1 MRFYE
6 TYLLGKEQ
14 IENRKSVIVTSET
27 QLRCLGYKLYDVT
40 EFAFDTETNTVD
52 WCNADNPYFKIV
64 GISISFGI
72 NDSYYI
78 PIGHRFDP
86 TPQLPL
92 KTIVRHLRPAF
103 ERTDVTIVGHNIKYD
118 MHVMKRIGIEIK
130 TPYIFDTM
138 IASWLCNE
146 NVDKGLKPNVLRI
159 FNHQMEKF
167 NDVVATVP
175 KEIKKKAGLKANQ
188 KATFDLTMIG
198 DSANYATEDAFFT
211 FMLYLHYLEE
221 LEITGMT
228 KIYYKMYPP
237 FIRILYDM
245 EERGIT
251 IDKEACAEM
260 NEKMQEDIEDLE
272 YQMLELVGVDF
283 DINSSQQLAQLLFGY
298 DGFKTVNQDLLDVN
312 FGFPVQSRTAKGVP
326 QTNNATLVAISRME
340 YKNSNKIMGVKFCN
354 MLLKYKELSKLKT
367 FTQKFLEVCY
377 PDGKIHCS
385 FNPVGCV
392 TGETLIPTTQGLLPI
407 QSISPHLRDDEKDY
421 KKLGI
426 CNRYLNIEETNYII
440 KFENEDTTKITT
452 EFGNYLEG
460 SNIHPVL
467 CTKYH
472 SIKNNSKY
480 RRLKGTEE
488 LEEWKRLQDVT
499 LEDRIVMKIGHNTF
513 SHTYV
518 ELPKHGILPNLVTE
532 DLAEFLGIY
541 YADGSLHDNN
551 GTFSVRIT
559 NKDEDVIQ
567 RVHELS
573 QKLFGVESKTYD
585 EPRKHSKTTYITSI
599 KLKDME
605 SMYQM
610 QRGCINKIIP
620 NFILQSPKSVITSFI
635 KGMTLDSH
643 IIKEKDKT
651 YLKLTVSNEIT
662 ARYLQD
668 ILFNIGIV
676 SYMKHADLNKSQN
689 VYQLRVYN
697 SELIKFK
704 EEIGFIQSYKQ
715 ETWVKHSTQNHY
727 SRKGNIIYA
736 KVKKIEQGKQ
746 DVYDFNV
753 PVTHSFISGSFISHN
768 TDSGRISCQAPNLMQ
783 IPNAG
788 EDDRYN
794 IRSLFVGDL
803 NDYDQEDIISC
814 DYSNLEVRVMAHFSK
829 DEGLLNAFEHKVDL
843 HGNTAKLMFRLD
855 CDANE
860 VKKKYPKFRKM
871 GKVIAFLLQYG
882 GSVMA
887 LESTLNSD
895 GMLTEMLQELKE
907 YKHKKD
913 LPDTLAPF
921 WGCKSTK
928 EMAQSLMDLYFE
940 AFPGIAKFMKR
951 QKKYAHQ
958 HGKVYT
964 VLGRERRLPQIQ
976 SSNFREVGYA
986 ERLALNAPIQGC
998 QTYDTPI
1005 LTTKGYKQISELD
1018 ITKDV
1023 LVTHTGVTDN
1033 YNVYE
1038 TGDKEVYKLTTLN
1051 TIQKVTLDH
1060 RFCVYDN
1067 GELIFKRL
1075 KELQP
1080 GDYIV
1085 NGNYNNVTCNNKDV
1099 SIHEYIGA
1107 LIGDGNYSS
1116 RNAMRLC
1123 GGKDKLHYL
1132 HLLKSFVEEHLDY
1145 KLTLRQSSG
1154 SKGECYE
1161 FTTENKQFRELCRSN
1176 GLHNASK
1183 QDKIIPS
1190 WYLTSDVY
1198 IKCSLLRGL
1207 FNTDGGFS
1215 KECLNYTSKSQQVAY
1230 SVHLLLN
1237 SLGIR
1242 SRYKEQKNGVYR
1254 VFVELDSY
1262 AKFNEL
1268 VGFKVESKQQRLLS
1282 VMDRHSTSY
1291 APINLCKDVAQLTY
1305 DENLH
1310 LQGKDC
1316 ALRRK
1321 LYTKGGSLSS
1331 CIHLLQLCT
1340 SSKAQQLLGLIKGIT
1355 FTKIVTTEYLGVLPT
1370 MDIEIFT
1377 EDHSYI
1383 ASGLLNHNSGAD
1395 IMINAQI
1402 NIARSER
1409 LKELGCKMLV
1419 QIHDELLFSCPK
1431 ENCDEAIK
1439 EIREC
1444 MIYPFGRDKL
1454 LNLALDIGSAHGSS
1468 YACGH

>member
-1 MRFYE
+1 LRFYE
-6 TYLLGKEQ
+6 TYLLGREQ

-27 QLRCLGYKLYDVT
+27 QLRCLGYKLYDVM

-103 ERTDVTIVGHNIKYD
+103 ERTDVTIIGANIKYD

-146 NVDKGLKPNVLRI
+146 NVEKGLKPNVLRI

-167 NDVVATVP
+167 NDVVAKVP

-354 MLLKYKELSKLKT
+354 LLLKHKELSKLKT

-385 FNPVGCV
+385 FNPVG
-392 TGETLIPTTQGLLPI
+392 
-407 QSISPHLRDDEKDY
+407 
-421 KKLGI
+421 
-426 CNRYLNIEETNYII
+426 
-440 KFENEDTTKITT
+440 
-452 EFGNYLEG
+452 
-460 SNIHPVL
+460 
-467 CTKYH
+467 
-472 SIKNNSKY
+472 
-480 RRLKGTEE
+480 
-488 LEEWKRLQDVT
+488 
-499 LEDRIVMKIGHNTF
+499 
-513 SHTYV
+513 
-518 ELPKHGILPNLVTE
+518 
-532 DLAEFLGIY
+532 
-541 YADGSLHDNN
+541 
-551 GTFSVRIT
+551 
-559 NKDEDVIQ
+559 
-567 RVHELS
+567 
-573 QKLFGVESKTYD
+573 
-585 EPRKHSKTTYITSI
+585 
-599 KLKDME
+599 
-605 SMYQM
+605 
-610 QRGCINKIIP
+610 
-620 NFILQSPKSVITSFI
+620 
-635 KGMTLDSH
+635 
-643 IIKEKDKT
+643 
-651 YLKLTVSNEIT
+651 
-662 ARYLQD
+662 
-668 ILFNIGIV
+668 
-676 SYMKHADLNKSQN
+676 
-689 VYQLRVYN
+689 
-697 SELIKFK
+697 
-704 EEIGFIQSYKQ
+704 
-715 ETWVKHSTQNHY
+715 
-727 SRKGNIIYA
+727 
-736 KVKKIEQGKQ
+736 
-746 DVYDFNV
+746 
-753 PVTHSFISGSFISHN
+753 
-768 TDSGRISCQAPNLMQ
+768 TDSGRISCNSPNLMQ

-803 NDYDQEDIISC
+803 DEYDQEDIISC

-895 GMLTEMLQELKE
+895 GMLTEMLQELKG

-976 SSNFREVGYA
+976 SGNFREVGYA

-1023 LVTHTGVTDN
+1023 LVTHTGVTDD
-1033 YNVYE
+1033 YNVYK

-1123 GGKDKLHYL
+1123 GGKDKLPYL

-1154 SKGECYE
+1154 SKGACYE

-1454 LNLALDIGSAHGSS
+1454 LNLALDIGASHGAS

>member
-6 TYLLGKEQ
+6 TYLLGREQ

-27 QLRCLGYKLYDVT
+27 QLRCLGYKLYDVM

-103 ERTDVTIVGHNIKYD
+103 ERTDVTIIGANIKYD

-146 NVDKGLKPNVLRI
+146 NVEKGLKPNVLRI

-167 NDVVATVP
+167 NDVVAKVP

-354 MLLKYKELSKLKT
+354 LLLKHKELSKLKT

-385 FNPVGCV
+385 FNPVG
-392 TGETLIPTTQGLLPI
+392 
-407 QSISPHLRDDEKDY
+407 
-421 KKLGI
+421 
-426 CNRYLNIEETNYII
+426 
-440 KFENEDTTKITT
+440 
-452 EFGNYLEG
+452 
-460 SNIHPVL
+460 
-467 CTKYH
+467 
-472 SIKNNSKY
+472 
-480 RRLKGTEE
+480 
-488 LEEWKRLQDVT
+488 
-499 LEDRIVMKIGHNTF
+499 
-513 SHTYV
+513 
-518 ELPKHGILPNLVTE
+518 
-532 DLAEFLGIY
+532 
-541 YADGSLHDNN
+541 
-551 GTFSVRIT
+551 
-559 NKDEDVIQ
+559 
-567 RVHELS
+567 
-573 QKLFGVESKTYD
+573 
-585 EPRKHSKTTYITSI
+585 
-599 KLKDME
+599 
-605 SMYQM
+605 
-610 QRGCINKIIP
+610 
-620 NFILQSPKSVITSFI
+620 
-635 KGMTLDSH
+635 
-643 IIKEKDKT
+643 
-651 YLKLTVSNEIT
+651 
-662 ARYLQD
+662 
-668 ILFNIGIV
+668 
-676 SYMKHADLNKSQN
+676 
-689 VYQLRVYN
+689 
-697 SELIKFK
+697 
-704 EEIGFIQSYKQ
+704 
-715 ETWVKHSTQNHY
+715 
-727 SRKGNIIYA
+727 
-736 KVKKIEQGKQ
+736 
-746 DVYDFNV
+746 
-753 PVTHSFISGSFISHN
+753 
-768 TDSGRISCQAPNLMQ
+768 TDSGRISCNSPNLMQ

-803 NDYDQEDIISC
+803 DEYDQEDIISC

-895 GMLTEMLQELKE
+895 GMLTEMLQELKG

-976 SSNFREVGYA
+976 SGNFREVGYA

-1023 LVTHTGVTDN
+1023 LVTHTGVTDD
-1033 YNVYE
+1033 YNVYK

-1123 GGKDKLHYL
+1123 GGKDKLPYL

-1154 SKGECYE
+1154 SKGACYE

-1454 LNLALDIGSAHGSS
+1454 LNLALDIGASHGAS

>member
-6 TYLLGKEQ
+6 TYLLGREQ

-27 QLRCLGYKLYDVT
+27 QLRCLGYKLYDVM

-103 ERTDVTIVGHNIKYD
+103 ERTDVTIIGANIKYD

-146 NVDKGLKPNVLRI
+146 NVEKGLKPNVLRI

-354 MLLKYKELSKLKT
+354 MLLKHKELSKLKT

-385 FNPVGCV
+385 FNP
-392 TGETLIPTTQGLLPI
+392 TGTTSGRV
-407 QSISPHLRDDEKDY
+407 SA
-421 KKLGI
+421 
-426 CNRYLNIEETNYII
+426 
-440 KFENEDTTKITT
+440 
-452 EFGNYLEG
+452 
-460 SNIHPVL
+460 SN
-467 CTKYH
+467 
-472 SIKNNSKY
+472 
-480 RRLKGTEE
+480 
-488 LEEWKRLQDVT
+488 
-499 LEDRIVMKIGHNTF
+499 
-513 SHTYV
+513 
-518 ELPKHGILPNLVTE
+518 PNL
-532 DLAEFLGIY
+532 
-541 YADGSLHDNN
+541 
-551 GTFSVRIT
+551 
-559 NKDEDVIQ
+559 Q
-567 RVHELS
+567 
-573 QKLFGVESKTYD
+573 
-585 EPRKHSKTTYITSI
+585 
-599 KLKDME
+599 
-605 SMYQM
+605 
-610 QRGCINKIIP
+610 
-620 NFILQSPKSVITSFI
+620 
-635 KGMTLDSH
+635 
-643 IIKEKDKT
+643 
-651 YLKLTVSNEIT
+651 
-662 ARYLQD
+662 
-668 ILFNIGIV
+668 
-676 SYMKHADLNKSQN
+676 
-689 VYQLRVYN
+689 
-697 SELIKFK
+697 
-704 EEIGFIQSYKQ
+704 
-715 ETWVKHSTQNHY
+715 
-727 SRKGNIIYA
+727 
-736 KVKKIEQGKQ
+736 
-746 DVYDFNV
+746 
-753 PVTHSFISGSFISHN
+753 
-768 TDSGRISCQAPNLMQ
+768 Q

-788 EDDRYN
+788 EEDAYN
-794 IRSLFVGDL
+794 IRSLFVGDID
-803 NDYDQEDIISC
+803 DYDQEDIISC

-895 GMLTEMLQELKE
+895 GMLTEMLQELKG

-928 EMAQSLMDLYFE
+928 EMAQALMDLYFE

-1023 LVTHTGVTDN
+1023 LVTHTGVTDD

-1116 RNAMRLC
+1116 CNAMRLC
-1123 GGKDKLHYL
+1123 GGKDKLPYL

-1402 NIARSER
+1402 NISRSER

-1454 LNLALDIGSAHGSS
+1454 LNLALDIGASHGAS

>member
-6 TYLLGKEQ
+6 AYLLGREQ

-27 QLRCLGYKLYDVT
+27 QLRCLGYKLYDVM

-103 ERTDVTIVGHNIKYD
+103 ERTDVTIIGANIKYD

-146 NVDKGLKPNVLRI
+146 NVEKGLKPNVLRI

-167 NDVVATVP
+167 NDVVAKVP

-354 MLLKYKELSKLKT
+354 MLLKHKELSKLKT

-385 FNPVGCV
+385 FNP
-392 TGETLIPTTQGLLPI
+392 TGTTSGRV
-407 QSISPHLRDDEKDY
+407 SA
-421 KKLGI
+421 
-426 CNRYLNIEETNYII
+426 
-440 KFENEDTTKITT
+440 
-452 EFGNYLEG
+452 
-460 SNIHPVL
+460 SN
-467 CTKYH
+467 
-472 SIKNNSKY
+472 
-480 RRLKGTEE
+480 
-488 LEEWKRLQDVT
+488 
-499 LEDRIVMKIGHNTF
+499 
-513 SHTYV
+513 
-518 ELPKHGILPNLVTE
+518 PNL
-532 DLAEFLGIY
+532 
-541 YADGSLHDNN
+541 
-551 GTFSVRIT
+551 
-559 NKDEDVIQ
+559 Q
-567 RVHELS
+567 
-573 QKLFGVESKTYD
+573 
-585 EPRKHSKTTYITSI
+585 
-599 KLKDME
+599 
-605 SMYQM
+605 
-610 QRGCINKIIP
+610 
-620 NFILQSPKSVITSFI
+620 
-635 KGMTLDSH
+635 
-643 IIKEKDKT
+643 
-651 YLKLTVSNEIT
+651 
-662 ARYLQD
+662 
-668 ILFNIGIV
+668 
-676 SYMKHADLNKSQN
+676 
-689 VYQLRVYN
+689 
-697 SELIKFK
+697 
-704 EEIGFIQSYKQ
+704 
-715 ETWVKHSTQNHY
+715 
-727 SRKGNIIYA
+727 
-736 KVKKIEQGKQ
+736 
-746 DVYDFNV
+746 
-753 PVTHSFISGSFISHN
+753 
-768 TDSGRISCQAPNLMQ
+768 Q

-788 EDDRYN
+788 EEDAYN
-794 IRSLFVGDL
+794 IRSLFVGDID
-803 NDYDQEDIISC
+803 DYDQEDIISC

-895 GMLTEMLQELKE
+895 GMLTEMLQELKG

-928 EMAQSLMDLYFE
+928 EMAQALMDLYFE

-1023 LVTHTGVTDN
+1023 LVTHTGVTDD

-1116 RNAMRLC
+1116 CNAMRLC
-1123 GGKDKLHYL
+1123 GGKDKLPYL
-1132 HLLKSFVEEHLDY
+1132 HLLKSFVEGHLDY

-1454 LNLALDIGSAHGSS
+1454 LNLALDIGSAHGAS

>member
-6 TYLLGKEQ
+6 SYLLGKEQ
-14 IENRKSVIVTSET
+14 IANRKSVIVTSET
-27 QLRCLGYKLYDVT
+27 QIRCLGYKLYDVA

-92 KTIVRHLRPAF
+92 KTVVRHLRPAF
-103 ERTDVTIVGHNIKYD
+103 ERTEVTIIGHNLKYD
-118 MHVMKRIGIEIK
+118 LHVMKRIGIEVK

-138 IASWLCNE
+138 IASWLCDE

-221 LEITGMT
+221 LEIKGMT

-251 IDKEACAEM
+251 IDQQACNEM
-260 NEKMQEDIEDLE
+260 NEKMQEDIEYLE

-298 DGFKTVNQDLLDVN
+298 DEFKTVNQDLLDVN

-426 CNRYLNIEETNYII
+426 CNRYLSIEETNYII

-472 SIKNNSKY
+472 SVKNNSKY
-480 RRLKGTEE
+480 KRLKGTEE
-488 LEEWKRLQDVT
+488 LEEWKRLQDIT

-513 SHTYV
+513 SHKYV
-518 ELPKHGILPNLVTE
+518 ELPRHDRLPNLVTE

-551 GTFSVRIT
+551 GTFSIRIT

-585 EPRKHSKTTYITSI
+585 EPKKHSKTTYITSI

-610 QRGCINKIIP
+610 QRGCVHKIIP

-643 IIKEKDKT
+643 IVNDNDKKT
-651 YLKLTVSNEIT
+651 CLKLTVSNEIT

-676 SYMKHADLNKSQN
+676 SYMKHIDLNKSQN

-704 EEIGFIQSYKQ
+704 EEIGFVQSCKQ
-715 ETWVKHSTQNHY
+715 ETWVKHSTRNNY
-727 SRKGNIIYA
+727 SHKGNIIYV

-753 PVTHSFISGSFISHN
+753 PITHSFISGSFISHN

-788 EDDRYN
+788 EEDAYN
-794 IRSLFVGDL
+794 IRSLFVGDID
-803 NDYDQEDIISC
+803 NYDQEDIISC

-860 VKKKYPKFRKM
+860 VKKKYPKFRQM

-913 LPDTLAPF
+913 LPDTLTPF

-928 EMAQSLMDLYFE
+928 EMAQALMDLYFE

-976 SSNFREVGYA
+976 SSNYREVGYA
-986 ERLALNAPIQGC
+986 ERLALNAPIQG
-998 QTYDTPI
+998 
-1005 LTTKGYKQISELD
+1005 
-1018 ITKDV
+1018 
-1023 LVTHTGVTDN
+1023 
-1033 YNVYE
+1033 
-1038 TGDKEVYKLTTLN
+1038 
-1051 TIQKVTLDH
+1051 
-1060 RFCVYDN
+1060 
-1067 GELIFKRL
+1067 
-1075 KELQP
+1075 
-1080 GDYIV
+1080 
-1085 NGNYNNVTCNNKDV
+1085 
-1099 SIHEYIGA
+1099 
-1107 LIGDGNYSS
+1107 
-1116 RNAMRLC
+1116 
-1123 GGKDKLHYL
+1123 
-1132 HLLKSFVEEHLDY
+1132 
-1145 KLTLRQSSG
+1145 
-1154 SKGECYE
+1154 
-1161 FTTENKQFRELCRSN
+1161 
-1176 GLHNASK
+1176 
-1183 QDKIIPS
+1183 
-1190 WYLTSDVY
+1190 
-1198 IKCSLLRGL
+1198 
-1207 FNTDGGFS
+1207 
-1215 KECLNYTSKSQQVAY
+1215 
-1230 SVHLLLN
+1230 
-1237 SLGIR
+1237 
-1242 SRYKEQKNGVYR
+1242 
-1254 VFVELDSY
+1254 
-1262 AKFNEL
+1262 
-1268 VGFKVESKQQRLLS
+1268 
-1282 VMDRHSTSY
+1282 
-1291 APINLCKDVAQLTY
+1291 
-1305 DENLH
+1305 
-1310 LQGKDC
+1310 
-1316 ALRRK
+1316 
-1321 LYTKGGSLSS
+1321 
-1331 CIHLLQLCT
+1331 
-1340 SSKAQQLLGLIKGIT
+1340 
-1355 FTKIVTTEYLGVLPT
+1355 
-1370 MDIEIFT
+1370 
-1377 EDHSYI
+1377 
-1383 ASGLLNHNSGAD
+1383 SGAD

-1402 NIARSER
+1402 NIAKNER

-1454 LNLALDIGSAHGSS
+1454 LNLALDIGSAHGDS

>member
-6 TYLLGKEQ
+6 SYLLGKEQ
-14 IENRKSVIVTSET
+14 IANRKSVIVTSET
-27 QLRCLGYKLYDVT
+27 QLRCLGYKLYDVA

-92 KTIVRHLRPAF
+92 KTVVRHLHPAF
-103 ERTDVTIVGHNIKYD
+103 ERRDVTIIGHNLKYD

-138 IASWLCNE
+138 VASWLCDE

-175 KEIKKKAGLKANQ
+175 KEIKKKAGLKASQ

-251 IDKEACAEM
+251 IDREACAEM
-260 NEKMQEDIEDLE
+260 NEKMQEDIEYLE

-298 DGFKTVNQDLLDVN
+298 DKFKTVNQDLLDVN

-326 QTNNATLVAISRME
+326 QTNNATLVEISRME

-354 MLLKYKELSKLKT
+354 MLLKHKELSKLKT

-385 FNPVGCV
+385 FNPCGTTSGRVSCIAKG
-392 TGETLIPTTQGLLPI
+392 TLITLVGEYKNIEHVKKGDKVYCYDDEGNIRISTVTKRYNNGVKKCIKVNWRSQGTHEEGYVICTPDHKIRTREGEWVRADSLVAGDKVT
-407 QSISPHLRDDEKDY
+407 HLRRSKDACD
-421 KKLGI
+421 KL
-426 CNRYLNIEETNYII
+426 IEEY
-440 KFENEDTTKITT
+440 
-452 EFGNYLEG
+452 
-460 SNIHPVL
+460 
-467 CTKYH
+467 
-472 SIKNNSKY
+472 
-480 RRLKGTEE
+480 
-488 LEEWKRLQDVT
+488 
-499 LEDRIVMKIGHNTF
+499 
-513 SHTYV
+513 
-518 ELPKHGILPNLVTE
+518 
-532 DLAEFLGIY
+532 DL
-541 YADGSLHDNN
+541 
-551 GTFSVRIT
+551 
-559 NKDEDVIQ
+559 
-567 RVHELS
+567 
-573 QKLFGVESKTYD
+573 
-585 EPRKHSKTTYITSI
+585 
-599 KLKDME
+599 
-605 SMYQM
+605 
-610 QRGCINKIIP
+610 CINHEIVSIEEVGYMKVYDLEVEHYH
-620 NFILQSPKSVITSFI
+620 NFIA
-635 KGMTLDSH
+635 
-643 IIKEKDKT
+643 
-651 YLKLTVSNEIT
+651 NEIC
-662 ARYLQD
+662 
-668 ILFNIGIV
+668 V
-676 SYMKHADLNKSQN
+676 
-689 VYQLRVYN
+689 
-697 SELIKFK
+697 
-704 EEIGFIQSYKQ
+704 
-715 ETWVKHSTQNHY
+715 
-727 SRKGNIIYA
+727 
-736 KVKKIEQGKQ
+736 
-746 DVYDFNV
+746 
-753 PVTHSFISGSFISHN
+753 HN
-768 TDSGRISCQAPNLMQ
+768 CNNPNLMQ

-788 EDDRYN
+788 EEDAYN
-794 IRSLFVGDL
+794 IRSLFVGDID
-803 NDYDQEDIISC
+803 NYDQEDIISC

-860 VKKKYPKFRKM
+860 VKKKYPKFRQM

-895 GMLTEMLQELKE
+895 GMLTEMLQELKG

-913 LPDTLAPF
+913 LPDTLMPF

-928 EMAQSLMDLYFE
+928 EMAQALMDLYFE

-976 SSNFREVGYA
+976 SGNFREVGYA

-1023 LVTHTGVTDN
+1023 LVTHTGVTDD
-1033 YNVYE
+1033 YNVYK

-1085 NGNYNNVTCNNKDV
+1085 NGNYNNVSCNNKDV

-1123 GGKDKLHYL
+1123 GGKDKLPYL

-1190 WYLTSDVY
+1190 WYLTSDAY

-1268 VGFKVESKQQRLLS
+1268 VGFKVESKQQQLLS

-1331 CIHLLQLCT
+1331 CVHLLHLCT

-1402 NIARSER
+1402 NIAKSER

>member
-6 TYLLGKEQ
+6 AYLLGREQ

-27 QLRCLGYKLYDVT
+27 QLRCLGYKLYDVM

-167 NDVVATVP
+167 NDVIATVP

-354 MLLKYKELSKLKT
+354 LLLKHKELSKLKT

-385 FNPVGCV
+385 FNPVG
-392 TGETLIPTTQGLLPI
+392 
-407 QSISPHLRDDEKDY
+407 
-421 KKLGI
+421 
-426 CNRYLNIEETNYII
+426 
-440 KFENEDTTKITT
+440 
-452 EFGNYLEG
+452 
-460 SNIHPVL
+460 
-467 CTKYH
+467 
-472 SIKNNSKY
+472 
-480 RRLKGTEE
+480 
-488 LEEWKRLQDVT
+488 
-499 LEDRIVMKIGHNTF
+499 
-513 SHTYV
+513 
-518 ELPKHGILPNLVTE
+518 
-532 DLAEFLGIY
+532 
-541 YADGSLHDNN
+541 
-551 GTFSVRIT
+551 
-559 NKDEDVIQ
+559 
-567 RVHELS
+567 
-573 QKLFGVESKTYD
+573 
-585 EPRKHSKTTYITSI
+585 
-599 KLKDME
+599 
-605 SMYQM
+605 
-610 QRGCINKIIP
+610 
-620 NFILQSPKSVITSFI
+620 
-635 KGMTLDSH
+635 
-643 IIKEKDKT
+643 
-651 YLKLTVSNEIT
+651 
-662 ARYLQD
+662 
-668 ILFNIGIV
+668 
-676 SYMKHADLNKSQN
+676 
-689 VYQLRVYN
+689 
-697 SELIKFK
+697 
-704 EEIGFIQSYKQ
+704 
-715 ETWVKHSTQNHY
+715 
-727 SRKGNIIYA
+727 
-736 KVKKIEQGKQ
+736 
-746 DVYDFNV
+746 
-753 PVTHSFISGSFISHN
+753 
-768 TDSGRISCQAPNLMQ
+768 TDSGRISCNSPNLMQ

-803 NDYDQEDIISC
+803 DEYDQEDIISC

-860 VKKKYPKFRKM
+860 VKKKYPKFRQM

-887 LESTLNSD
+887 LESTLNSN
-895 GMLTEMLQELKE
+895 GMLTEMLQELKG

-1005 LTTKGYKQISELD
+1005 LTTKGYKQINELD

-1023 LVTHTGVTDN
+1023 LVTHTGVTDD
-1033 YNVYE
+1033 YNVYK

-1116 RNAMRLC
+1116 RNVMRLC
-1123 GGKDKLHYL
+1123 GGKDKLPYL

-1161 FTTENKQFRELCRSN
+1161 FTTENKQFRELCKSN

>member
-6 TYLLGKEQ
+6 AYLLGREQ

-27 QLRCLGYKLYDVT
+27 QLRCLGYKLYDVM

-103 ERTDVTIVGHNIKYD
+103 ERTDVTIVGHHIKYD

-159 FNHQMEKF
+159 FNYQMEKF

-385 FNPVGCV
+385 FNPVG
-392 TGETLIPTTQGLLPI
+392 
-407 QSISPHLRDDEKDY
+407 
-421 KKLGI
+421 
-426 CNRYLNIEETNYII
+426 
-440 KFENEDTTKITT
+440 
-452 EFGNYLEG
+452 
-460 SNIHPVL
+460 
-467 CTKYH
+467 
-472 SIKNNSKY
+472 
-480 RRLKGTEE
+480 
-488 LEEWKRLQDVT
+488 
-499 LEDRIVMKIGHNTF
+499 
-513 SHTYV
+513 
-518 ELPKHGILPNLVTE
+518 
-532 DLAEFLGIY
+532 
-541 YADGSLHDNN
+541 
-551 GTFSVRIT
+551 
-559 NKDEDVIQ
+559 
-567 RVHELS
+567 
-573 QKLFGVESKTYD
+573 
-585 EPRKHSKTTYITSI
+585 
-599 KLKDME
+599 
-605 SMYQM
+605 
-610 QRGCINKIIP
+610 
-620 NFILQSPKSVITSFI
+620 
-635 KGMTLDSH
+635 
-643 IIKEKDKT
+643 
-651 YLKLTVSNEIT
+651 
-662 ARYLQD
+662 
-668 ILFNIGIV
+668 
-676 SYMKHADLNKSQN
+676 
-689 VYQLRVYN
+689 
-697 SELIKFK
+697 
-704 EEIGFIQSYKQ
+704 
-715 ETWVKHSTQNHY
+715 
-727 SRKGNIIYA
+727 
-736 KVKKIEQGKQ
+736 
-746 DVYDFNV
+746 
-753 PVTHSFISGSFISHN
+753 
-768 TDSGRISCQAPNLMQ
+768 TDSGRISCNSPNLMQ

-803 NDYDQEDIISC
+803 DEYDQEEIISC

-860 VKKKYPKFRKM
+860 VKKKYPKFRQM

-895 GMLTEMLQELKE
+895 GMLTEMLQELKG

-1023 LVTHTGVTDN
+1023 LVTHTGVTDD

-1060 RFCVYDN
+1060 RFCIYDN

-1116 RNAMRLC
+1116 RNVMRLC
-1123 GGKDKLHYL
+1123 GGKDKLPYL

-1331 CIHLLQLCT
+1331 CVHLLQLCT

-1402 NIARSER
+1402 NIAKNER

-1454 LNLALDIGSAHGSS
+1454 LNLALDIGASHGAS

>member
-6 TYLLGKEQ
+6 TYLLGREQ

-27 QLRCLGYKLYDVT
+27 QLRCLGYKLYDVM

-103 ERTDVTIVGHNIKYD
+103 ERTDVTIVGHHIKYD

-354 MLLKYKELSKLKT
+354 LLLKHKELSKLKT

-385 FNPVGCV
+385 FNPVG
-392 TGETLIPTTQGLLPI
+392 
-407 QSISPHLRDDEKDY
+407 
-421 KKLGI
+421 
-426 CNRYLNIEETNYII
+426 
-440 KFENEDTTKITT
+440 
-452 EFGNYLEG
+452 
-460 SNIHPVL
+460 
-467 CTKYH
+467 
-472 SIKNNSKY
+472 
-480 RRLKGTEE
+480 
-488 LEEWKRLQDVT
+488 
-499 LEDRIVMKIGHNTF
+499 
-513 SHTYV
+513 
-518 ELPKHGILPNLVTE
+518 
-532 DLAEFLGIY
+532 
-541 YADGSLHDNN
+541 
-551 GTFSVRIT
+551 
-559 NKDEDVIQ
+559 
-567 RVHELS
+567 
-573 QKLFGVESKTYD
+573 
-585 EPRKHSKTTYITSI
+585 
-599 KLKDME
+599 
-605 SMYQM
+605 
-610 QRGCINKIIP
+610 
-620 NFILQSPKSVITSFI
+620 
-635 KGMTLDSH
+635 
-643 IIKEKDKT
+643 
-651 YLKLTVSNEIT
+651 
-662 ARYLQD
+662 
-668 ILFNIGIV
+668 
-676 SYMKHADLNKSQN
+676 
-689 VYQLRVYN
+689 
-697 SELIKFK
+697 
-704 EEIGFIQSYKQ
+704 
-715 ETWVKHSTQNHY
+715 
-727 SRKGNIIYA
+727 
-736 KVKKIEQGKQ
+736 
-746 DVYDFNV
+746 
-753 PVTHSFISGSFISHN
+753 
-768 TDSGRISCQAPNLMQ
+768 TDSGRISCNSPNLMQ

-794 IRSLFVGDL
+794 IRSLFVGDI
-803 NDYDQEDIISC
+803 DEYDQEDIISC

-895 GMLTEMLQELKE
+895 GMLTEMLQELKG
-907 YKHKKD
+907 YKRKKD

-976 SSNFREVGYA
+976 SGNFREVGYA

-1023 LVTHTGVTDN
+1023 LVTHTGVTDD

-1123 GGKDKLHYL
+1123 GGKDKLPYL

-1242 SRYKEQKNGVYR
+1242 SRYKEQKKGVYR

-1331 CIHLLQLCT
+1331 CLHLLQLCT
-1340 SSKAQQLLGLIKGIT
+1340 SSKAQQLLDLIKGIT

-1454 LNLALDIGSAHGSS
+1454 LNLALDIGASHGAS

>member
-6 TYLLGKEQ
+6 TYLLGREQ

-27 QLRCLGYKLYDVT
+27 QLRCLGYKLYDVM

-103 ERTDVTIVGHNIKYD
+103 ERTDVTIIGANIKYD

-146 NVDKGLKPNVLRI
+146 NVEKGLKPNVLRI

-167 NDVVATVP
+167 NDVVAKVP

-385 FNPVGCV
+385 FNP
-392 TGETLIPTTQGLLPI
+392 TGTTSGRV
-407 QSISPHLRDDEKDY
+407 SA
-421 KKLGI
+421 
-426 CNRYLNIEETNYII
+426 
-440 KFENEDTTKITT
+440 
-452 EFGNYLEG
+452 
-460 SNIHPVL
+460 SN
-467 CTKYH
+467 
-472 SIKNNSKY
+472 
-480 RRLKGTEE
+480 
-488 LEEWKRLQDVT
+488 
-499 LEDRIVMKIGHNTF
+499 
-513 SHTYV
+513 
-518 ELPKHGILPNLVTE
+518 PNL
-532 DLAEFLGIY
+532 
-541 YADGSLHDNN
+541 
-551 GTFSVRIT
+551 
-559 NKDEDVIQ
+559 Q
-567 RVHELS
+567 
-573 QKLFGVESKTYD
+573 
-585 EPRKHSKTTYITSI
+585 
-599 KLKDME
+599 
-605 SMYQM
+605 
-610 QRGCINKIIP
+610 
-620 NFILQSPKSVITSFI
+620 
-635 KGMTLDSH
+635 
-643 IIKEKDKT
+643 
-651 YLKLTVSNEIT
+651 
-662 ARYLQD
+662 
-668 ILFNIGIV
+668 
-676 SYMKHADLNKSQN
+676 
-689 VYQLRVYN
+689 
-697 SELIKFK
+697 
-704 EEIGFIQSYKQ
+704 
-715 ETWVKHSTQNHY
+715 
-727 SRKGNIIYA
+727 
-736 KVKKIEQGKQ
+736 
-746 DVYDFNV
+746 
-753 PVTHSFISGSFISHN
+753 
-768 TDSGRISCQAPNLMQ
+768 Q

-788 EDDRYN
+788 EEDAYN

-803 NDYDQEDIISC
+803 DEYDQEDIISC

-895 GMLTEMLQELKE
+895 GMLTEMLQELKG

-1023 LVTHTGVTDN
+1023 LVTHTDVTDD
-1033 YNVYE
+1033 YNVYK

-1116 RNAMRLC
+1116 RNVMRLC

-1402 NIARSER
+1402 NISRSER

-1454 LNLALDIGSAHGSS
+1454 LNLALDIGSAHGAS

>member
-6 TYLLGKEQ
+6 TYLLGREQ

-27 QLRCLGYKLYDVT
+27 QLRCLGYKLYDVM

-103 ERTDVTIVGHNIKYD
+103 ERTDVTIIGANIKYD

-146 NVDKGLKPNVLRI
+146 NVEKGLKPNVLRI

-167 NDVVATVP
+167 NDVVAKVP

-354 MLLKYKELSKLKT
+354 MLLKHKELSKLKT

-385 FNPVGCV
+385 FNP
-392 TGETLIPTTQGLLPI
+392 TGTTSGRV
-407 QSISPHLRDDEKDY
+407 SA
-421 KKLGI
+421 
-426 CNRYLNIEETNYII
+426 
-440 KFENEDTTKITT
+440 
-452 EFGNYLEG
+452 
-460 SNIHPVL
+460 SN
-467 CTKYH
+467 
-472 SIKNNSKY
+472 
-480 RRLKGTEE
+480 
-488 LEEWKRLQDVT
+488 
-499 LEDRIVMKIGHNTF
+499 
-513 SHTYV
+513 
-518 ELPKHGILPNLVTE
+518 PNL
-532 DLAEFLGIY
+532 
-541 YADGSLHDNN
+541 
-551 GTFSVRIT
+551 
-559 NKDEDVIQ
+559 Q
-567 RVHELS
+567 
-573 QKLFGVESKTYD
+573 
-585 EPRKHSKTTYITSI
+585 
-599 KLKDME
+599 
-605 SMYQM
+605 
-610 QRGCINKIIP
+610 
-620 NFILQSPKSVITSFI
+620 
-635 KGMTLDSH
+635 
-643 IIKEKDKT
+643 
-651 YLKLTVSNEIT
+651 
-662 ARYLQD
+662 
-668 ILFNIGIV
+668 
-676 SYMKHADLNKSQN
+676 
-689 VYQLRVYN
+689 
-697 SELIKFK
+697 
-704 EEIGFIQSYKQ
+704 
-715 ETWVKHSTQNHY
+715 
-727 SRKGNIIYA
+727 
-736 KVKKIEQGKQ
+736 
-746 DVYDFNV
+746 
-753 PVTHSFISGSFISHN
+753 
-768 TDSGRISCQAPNLMQ
+768 Q

-788 EDDRYN
+788 EEDAYN
-794 IRSLFVGDL
+794 IRSLFVGDID
-803 NDYDQEDIISC
+803 DYDQEDIISC

-895 GMLTEMLQELKE
+895 GMLTEMLQELKG

-928 EMAQSLMDLYFE
+928 EMAQALMDLYFE

-976 SSNFREVGYA
+976 SGNFREVGYA

-1023 LVTHTGVTDN
+1023 LVTHTGVTDD

-1116 RNAMRLC
+1116 CNAMRLC
-1123 GGKDKLHYL
+1123 GGKDKLPYL

-1402 NIARSER
+1402 NISRSER

-1454 LNLALDIGSAHGSS
+1454 LNLALDIGASHGAS

>member
-6 TYLLGKEQ
+6 TYLLGREQ

-27 QLRCLGYKLYDVT
+27 QLRCLGYKLYDVM

-103 ERTDVTIVGHNIKYD
+103 ERTDVTIIGANIKYD

-146 NVDKGLKPNVLRI
+146 NVEKGLKPNVLRI

-167 NDVVATVP
+167 NDVVAKVP

-354 MLLKYKELSKLKT
+354 MLLKHKELSKLKT

-385 FNPVGCV
+385 FNPVG
-392 TGETLIPTTQGLLPI
+392 TQ
-407 QSISPHLRDDEKDY
+407 
-421 KKLGI
+421 
-426 CNRYLNIEETNYII
+426 
-440 KFENEDTTKITT
+440 
-452 EFGNYLEG
+452 
-460 SNIHPVL
+460 
-467 CTKYH
+467 
-472 SIKNNSKY
+472 
-480 RRLKGTEE
+480 
-488 LEEWKRLQDVT
+488 
-499 LEDRIVMKIGHNTF
+499 
-513 SHTYV
+513 
-518 ELPKHGILPNLVTE
+518 
-532 DLAEFLGIY
+532 
-541 YADGSLHDNN
+541 
-551 GTFSVRIT
+551 
-559 NKDEDVIQ
+559 
-567 RVHELS
+567 
-573 QKLFGVESKTYD
+573 
-585 EPRKHSKTTYITSI
+585 
-599 KLKDME
+599 
-605 SMYQM
+605 
-610 QRGCINKIIP
+610 
-620 NFILQSPKSVITSFI
+620 
-635 KGMTLDSH
+635 
-643 IIKEKDKT
+643 
-651 YLKLTVSNEIT
+651 
-662 ARYLQD
+662 
-668 ILFNIGIV
+668 
-676 SYMKHADLNKSQN
+676 
-689 VYQLRVYN
+689 
-697 SELIKFK
+697 
-704 EEIGFIQSYKQ
+704 
-715 ETWVKHSTQNHY
+715 
-727 SRKGNIIYA
+727 
-736 KVKKIEQGKQ
+736 
-746 DVYDFNV
+746 
-753 PVTHSFISGSFISHN
+753 
-768 TDSGRISCQAPNLMQ
+768 SGRISCIAKGTPITLVGEYKNIEHVKKGDKVYCYDDEGNIRISTVTKRYNNGVKKCIKVNWRSQGTHEEGYVICTPDHKIRTREGEWVRADSLLAGDKVTHLRRSKDVRPRIYGLNSYCNQEQLVIKEQLFGCTGSNFHLHHIDGNKSNNLLDNLCLMTTEGHTRLHGKLKHNKYAPTNGRTYLKGEQHSNYMHVTVEDLEQMIHDVKGNIREVPMDFETFKKKCKDLNFDYRKVASQYNKRYANPSREEFEKCYFKHNGNKTQIMKELNLGRYTCDKLIKKYDLCINHEIVSIEEVGYMKVYDLEVEHYHNFIANEVCVHNCSSPNLMQ

-794 IRSLFVGDL
+794 IRSLFVGDI
-803 NDYDQEDIISC
+803 DDDDQEDIISC

-829 DEGLLNAFEHKVDL
+829 DAGLLNAFEHKVDL

-895 GMLTEMLQELKE
+895 GMLTEMLQELKG

-1023 LVTHTGVTDN
+1023 LVTHTGVTDD

-1237 SLGIR
+1237 SLGIH

-1454 LNLALDIGSAHGSS
+1454 LNLALDIGSAHGAS

>member
-6 TYLLGKEQ
+6 TYLLGREQ

-27 QLRCLGYKLYDVT
+27 QLRCLGYKLYDVM

-167 NDVVATVP
+167 NDVIATVP

-354 MLLKYKELSKLKT
+354 LLLKHKELSKLKT

-385 FNPVGCV
+385 FNPVG
-392 TGETLIPTTQGLLPI
+392 
-407 QSISPHLRDDEKDY
+407 
-421 KKLGI
+421 
-426 CNRYLNIEETNYII
+426 
-440 KFENEDTTKITT
+440 
-452 EFGNYLEG
+452 
-460 SNIHPVL
+460 
-467 CTKYH
+467 
-472 SIKNNSKY
+472 
-480 RRLKGTEE
+480 
-488 LEEWKRLQDVT
+488 
-499 LEDRIVMKIGHNTF
+499 
-513 SHTYV
+513 
-518 ELPKHGILPNLVTE
+518 
-532 DLAEFLGIY
+532 
-541 YADGSLHDNN
+541 
-551 GTFSVRIT
+551 
-559 NKDEDVIQ
+559 
-567 RVHELS
+567 
-573 QKLFGVESKTYD
+573 
-585 EPRKHSKTTYITSI
+585 
-599 KLKDME
+599 
-605 SMYQM
+605 
-610 QRGCINKIIP
+610 
-620 NFILQSPKSVITSFI
+620 
-635 KGMTLDSH
+635 
-643 IIKEKDKT
+643 
-651 YLKLTVSNEIT
+651 
-662 ARYLQD
+662 
-668 ILFNIGIV
+668 
-676 SYMKHADLNKSQN
+676 
-689 VYQLRVYN
+689 
-697 SELIKFK
+697 
-704 EEIGFIQSYKQ
+704 
-715 ETWVKHSTQNHY
+715 
-727 SRKGNIIYA
+727 
-736 KVKKIEQGKQ
+736 
-746 DVYDFNV
+746 
-753 PVTHSFISGSFISHN
+753 
-768 TDSGRISCQAPNLMQ
+768 TDSGRISCNSPNLMQ

-803 NDYDQEDIISC
+803 DEYDQEDIISC

-895 GMLTEMLQELKE
+895 GMLTEMLQELKG

-976 SSNFREVGYA
+976 SGNFREVGYA

-1005 LTTKGYKQISELD
+1005 LTTKGYKQINELD

-1023 LVTHTGVTDN
+1023 LVTHTGVTDD
-1033 YNVYE
+1033 YNVYK

-1116 RNAMRLC
+1116 RNVMRLC
-1123 GGKDKLHYL
+1123 GGKDKLPYL

-1355 FTKIVTTEYLGVLPT
+1355 FTKIVTTEYVGVLPT

>member
-1 MRFYE
+1 
-6 TYLLGKEQ
+6 
-14 IENRKSVIVTSET
+14 
-27 QLRCLGYKLYDVT
+27 
-40 EFAFDTETNTVD
+40 
-52 WCNADNPYFKIV
+52 
-64 GISISFGI
+64 
-72 NDSYYI
+72 
-78 PIGHRFDP
+78 
-86 TPQLPL
+86 
-92 KTIVRHLRPAF
+92 
-103 ERTDVTIVGHNIKYD
+103 
-118 MHVMKRIGIEIK
+118 
-130 TPYIFDTM
+130 
-138 IASWLCNE
+138 
-146 NVDKGLKPNVLRI
+146 
-159 FNHQMEKF
+159 
-167 NDVVATVP
+167 
-175 KEIKKKAGLKANQ
+175 
-188 KATFDLTMIG
+188 
-198 DSANYATEDAFFT
+198 
-211 FMLYLHYLEE
+211 
-221 LEITGMT
+221 
-228 KIYYKMYPP
+228 
-237 FIRILYDM
+237 
-245 EERGIT
+245 
-251 IDKEACAEM
+251 
-260 NEKMQEDIEDLE
+260 
-272 YQMLELVGVDF
+272 
-283 DINSSQQLAQLLFGY
+283 
-298 DGFKTVNQDLLDVN
+298 
-312 FGFPVQSRTAKGVP
+312 
-326 QTNNATLVAISRME
+326 
-340 YKNSNKIMGVKFCN
+340 
-354 MLLKYKELSKLKT
+354 
-367 FTQKFLEVCY
+367 
-377 PDGKIHCS
+377 
-385 FNPVGCV
+385 
-392 TGETLIPTTQGLLPI
+392 
-407 QSISPHLRDDEKDY
+407 
-421 KKLGI
+421 
-426 CNRYLNIEETNYII
+426 
-440 KFENEDTTKITT
+440 
-452 EFGNYLEG
+452 
-460 SNIHPVL
+460 
-467 CTKYH
+467 
-472 SIKNNSKY
+472 
-480 RRLKGTEE
+480 
-488 LEEWKRLQDVT
+488 
-499 LEDRIVMKIGHNTF
+499 
-513 SHTYV
+513 
-518 ELPKHGILPNLVTE
+518 
-532 DLAEFLGIY
+532 
-541 YADGSLHDNN
+541 
-551 GTFSVRIT
+551 
-559 NKDEDVIQ
+559 
-567 RVHELS
+567 
-573 QKLFGVESKTYD
+573 
-585 EPRKHSKTTYITSI
+585 
-599 KLKDME
+599 
-605 SMYQM
+605 
-610 QRGCINKIIP
+610 
-620 NFILQSPKSVITSFI
+620 
-635 KGMTLDSH
+635 
-643 IIKEKDKT
+643 
-651 YLKLTVSNEIT
+651 
-662 ARYLQD
+662 
-668 ILFNIGIV
+668 
-676 SYMKHADLNKSQN
+676 
-689 VYQLRVYN
+689 
-697 SELIKFK
+697 
-704 EEIGFIQSYKQ
+704 
-715 ETWVKHSTQNHY
+715 
-727 SRKGNIIYA
+727 
-736 KVKKIEQGKQ
+736 
-746 DVYDFNV
+746 
-753 PVTHSFISGSFISHN
+753 
-768 TDSGRISCQAPNLMQ
+768 
-783 IPNAG
+783 
-788 EDDRYN
+788 
-794 IRSLFVGDL
+794 
-803 NDYDQEDIISC
+803 
-814 DYSNLEVRVMAHFSK
+814 MAHFSK

-895 GMLTEMLQELKE
+895 GMLTEMLQELKG

-928 EMAQSLMDLYFE
+928 EMAQALMDLYFE

-1033 YNVYE
+1033 YNVYK

-1116 RNAMRLC
+1116 RNAMR
-1123 GGKDKLHYL
+1123 
-1132 HLLKSFVEEHLDY
+1132 
-1145 KLTLRQSSG
+1145 
-1154 SKGECYE
+1154 
-1161 FTTENKQFRELCRSN
+1161 LCRSN

-1331 CIHLLQLCT
+1331 CLHLLQLCT
-1340 SSKAQQLLGLIKGIT
+1340 SSEAQQLLDLIKGIT

-1377 EDHSYI
+1377 EDHSYV

-1402 NIARSER
+1402 NISRSER

-1454 LNLALDIGSAHGSS
+1454 LNLALDIGSAHGAS

>member
-1 MRFYE
+1 
-6 TYLLGKEQ
+6 
-14 IENRKSVIVTSET
+14 
-27 QLRCLGYKLYDVT
+27 
-40 EFAFDTETNTVD
+40 
-52 WCNADNPYFKIV
+52 
-64 GISISFGI
+64 
-72 NDSYYI
+72 
-78 PIGHRFDP
+78 
-86 TPQLPL
+86 
-92 KTIVRHLRPAF
+92 
-103 ERTDVTIVGHNIKYD
+103 

-385 FNPVGCV
+385 FNPVG
-392 TGETLIPTTQGLLPI
+392 
-407 QSISPHLRDDEKDY
+407 
-421 KKLGI
+421 
-426 CNRYLNIEETNYII
+426 
-440 KFENEDTTKITT
+440 
-452 EFGNYLEG
+452 
-460 SNIHPVL
+460 
-467 CTKYH
+467 
-472 SIKNNSKY
+472 
-480 RRLKGTEE
+480 
-488 LEEWKRLQDVT
+488 
-499 LEDRIVMKIGHNTF
+499 
-513 SHTYV
+513 
-518 ELPKHGILPNLVTE
+518 
-532 DLAEFLGIY
+532 
-541 YADGSLHDNN
+541 
-551 GTFSVRIT
+551 
-559 NKDEDVIQ
+559 
-567 RVHELS
+567 
-573 QKLFGVESKTYD
+573 
-585 EPRKHSKTTYITSI
+585 
-599 KLKDME
+599 
-605 SMYQM
+605 
-610 QRGCINKIIP
+610 
-620 NFILQSPKSVITSFI
+620 
-635 KGMTLDSH
+635 
-643 IIKEKDKT
+643 
-651 YLKLTVSNEIT
+651 
-662 ARYLQD
+662 
-668 ILFNIGIV
+668 
-676 SYMKHADLNKSQN
+676 
-689 VYQLRVYN
+689 
-697 SELIKFK
+697 
-704 EEIGFIQSYKQ
+704 
-715 ETWVKHSTQNHY
+715 
-727 SRKGNIIYA
+727 
-736 KVKKIEQGKQ
+736 
-746 DVYDFNV
+746 
-753 PVTHSFISGSFISHN
+753 
-768 TDSGRISCQAPNLMQ
+768 TDSGRISCNSPNLMQ

-803 NDYDQEDIISC
+803 DEYDQEDIISC

-860 VKKKYPKFRKM
+860 VKKKYPKFRQM

-895 GMLTEMLQELKE
+895 GMLTEMLQELKG

-986 ERLALNAPIQGC
+986 ERLALNAPIQG
-998 QTYDTPI
+998 
-1005 LTTKGYKQISELD
+1005 
-1018 ITKDV
+1018 
-1023 LVTHTGVTDN
+1023 
-1033 YNVYE
+1033 
-1038 TGDKEVYKLTTLN
+1038 
-1051 TIQKVTLDH
+1051 
-1060 RFCVYDN
+1060 
-1067 GELIFKRL
+1067 
-1075 KELQP
+1075 
-1080 GDYIV
+1080 
-1085 NGNYNNVTCNNKDV
+1085 
-1099 SIHEYIGA
+1099 
-1107 LIGDGNYSS
+1107 
-1116 RNAMRLC
+1116 
-1123 GGKDKLHYL
+1123 
-1132 HLLKSFVEEHLDY
+1132 
-1145 KLTLRQSSG
+1145 
-1154 SKGECYE
+1154 
-1161 FTTENKQFRELCRSN
+1161 
-1176 GLHNASK
+1176 
-1183 QDKIIPS
+1183 
-1190 WYLTSDVY
+1190 
-1198 IKCSLLRGL
+1198 
-1207 FNTDGGFS
+1207 
-1215 KECLNYTSKSQQVAY
+1215 
-1230 SVHLLLN
+1230 
-1237 SLGIR
+1237 
-1242 SRYKEQKNGVYR
+1242 
-1254 VFVELDSY
+1254 
-1262 AKFNEL
+1262 
-1268 VGFKVESKQQRLLS
+1268 
-1282 VMDRHSTSY
+1282 
-1291 APINLCKDVAQLTY
+1291 
-1305 DENLH
+1305 
-1310 LQGKDC
+1310 
-1316 ALRRK
+1316 
-1321 LYTKGGSLSS
+1321 
-1331 CIHLLQLCT
+1331 
-1340 SSKAQQLLGLIKGIT
+1340 
-1355 FTKIVTTEYLGVLPT
+1355 
-1370 MDIEIFT
+1370 
-1377 EDHSYI
+1377 
-1383 ASGLLNHNSGAD
+1383 SGAD

-1402 NIARSER
+1402 NISRSER

>member
-1 MRFYE
+1 LRFYE
-6 TYLLGKEQ
+6 AYLLGREQ

-27 QLRCLGYKLYDVT
+27 QLRCLGYKLYDVM

-103 ERTDVTIVGHNIKYD
+103 ERTDVTIVGHHIKYD

-159 FNHQMEKF
+159 FNYQMEKF

-385 FNPVGCV
+385 FNPVG
-392 TGETLIPTTQGLLPI
+392 
-407 QSISPHLRDDEKDY
+407 
-421 KKLGI
+421 
-426 CNRYLNIEETNYII
+426 
-440 KFENEDTTKITT
+440 
-452 EFGNYLEG
+452 
-460 SNIHPVL
+460 
-467 CTKYH
+467 
-472 SIKNNSKY
+472 
-480 RRLKGTEE
+480 
-488 LEEWKRLQDVT
+488 
-499 LEDRIVMKIGHNTF
+499 
-513 SHTYV
+513 
-518 ELPKHGILPNLVTE
+518 
-532 DLAEFLGIY
+532 
-541 YADGSLHDNN
+541 
-551 GTFSVRIT
+551 
-559 NKDEDVIQ
+559 
-567 RVHELS
+567 
-573 QKLFGVESKTYD
+573 
-585 EPRKHSKTTYITSI
+585 
-599 KLKDME
+599 
-605 SMYQM
+605 
-610 QRGCINKIIP
+610 
-620 NFILQSPKSVITSFI
+620 
-635 KGMTLDSH
+635 
-643 IIKEKDKT
+643 
-651 YLKLTVSNEIT
+651 
-662 ARYLQD
+662 
-668 ILFNIGIV
+668 
-676 SYMKHADLNKSQN
+676 
-689 VYQLRVYN
+689 
-697 SELIKFK
+697 
-704 EEIGFIQSYKQ
+704 
-715 ETWVKHSTQNHY
+715 
-727 SRKGNIIYA
+727 
-736 KVKKIEQGKQ
+736 
-746 DVYDFNV
+746 
-753 PVTHSFISGSFISHN
+753 
-768 TDSGRISCQAPNLMQ
+768 TDSGRISCNSPNLMQ

-803 NDYDQEDIISC
+803 DEYDQEEIISC

-860 VKKKYPKFRKM
+860 VKKKYPKFRQM

-895 GMLTEMLQELKE
+895 GMLTEMLQELKG

-1023 LVTHTGVTDN
+1023 LVTHTGVTDD

-1060 RFCVYDN
+1060 RFCIYDN

-1116 RNAMRLC
+1116 RNVMRLC
-1123 GGKDKLHYL
+1123 GGKDKLPYL

-1331 CIHLLQLCT
+1331 CVHLLQLCT

-1402 NIARSER
+1402 NIAKNER

-1454 LNLALDIGSAHGSS
+1454 LNLALDIGASHGAS

>member
-6 TYLLGKEQ
+6 TYLLGREQ

-27 QLRCLGYKLYDVT
+27 QLRCLGYKLYDVM

-167 NDVVATVP
+167 NDVIATVP

-354 MLLKYKELSKLKT
+354 LLLKHKELSKLKT

-385 FNPVGCV
+385 FNPVG
-392 TGETLIPTTQGLLPI
+392 
-407 QSISPHLRDDEKDY
+407 
-421 KKLGI
+421 
-426 CNRYLNIEETNYII
+426 
-440 KFENEDTTKITT
+440 
-452 EFGNYLEG
+452 
-460 SNIHPVL
+460 
-467 CTKYH
+467 
-472 SIKNNSKY
+472 
-480 RRLKGTEE
+480 
-488 LEEWKRLQDVT
+488 
-499 LEDRIVMKIGHNTF
+499 
-513 SHTYV
+513 
-518 ELPKHGILPNLVTE
+518 
-532 DLAEFLGIY
+532 
-541 YADGSLHDNN
+541 
-551 GTFSVRIT
+551 
-559 NKDEDVIQ
+559 
-567 RVHELS
+567 
-573 QKLFGVESKTYD
+573 
-585 EPRKHSKTTYITSI
+585 
-599 KLKDME
+599 
-605 SMYQM
+605 
-610 QRGCINKIIP
+610 
-620 NFILQSPKSVITSFI
+620 
-635 KGMTLDSH
+635 
-643 IIKEKDKT
+643 
-651 YLKLTVSNEIT
+651 
-662 ARYLQD
+662 
-668 ILFNIGIV
+668 
-676 SYMKHADLNKSQN
+676 
-689 VYQLRVYN
+689 
-697 SELIKFK
+697 
-704 EEIGFIQSYKQ
+704 
-715 ETWVKHSTQNHY
+715 
-727 SRKGNIIYA
+727 
-736 KVKKIEQGKQ
+736 
-746 DVYDFNV
+746 
-753 PVTHSFISGSFISHN
+753 
-768 TDSGRISCQAPNLMQ
+768 TDSGRISCNSPNLMQ

-803 NDYDQEDIISC
+803 DEYDQEDIISC

-860 VKKKYPKFRKM
+860 VKKKYPKFRQM

-887 LESTLNSD
+887 LESTLNSN
-895 GMLTEMLQELKE
+895 GMLTEMLQELKG

-1005 LTTKGYKQISELD
+1005 LTTKGYKQINELD

-1023 LVTHTGVTDN
+1023 LVTHTGVTDD
-1033 YNVYE
+1033 YNVYK

-1116 RNAMRLC
+1116 RNVMRLC
-1123 GGKDKLHYL
+1123 GGKDKLPYL

-1355 FTKIVTTEYLGVLPT
+1355 FTKIVTTEYVGVLPT

>member
-6 TYLLGKEQ
+6 TYLLGREQ

-27 QLRCLGYKLYDVT
+27 QLRCLGYKLYDVM

-167 NDVVATVP
+167 NDVIATVP

-221 LEITGMT
+221 LDITGMT

-354 MLLKYKELSKLKT
+354 MLLKHKELSKLKT

-385 FNPVGCV
+385 FNPVG
-392 TGETLIPTTQGLLPI
+392 
-407 QSISPHLRDDEKDY
+407 
-421 KKLGI
+421 
-426 CNRYLNIEETNYII
+426 
-440 KFENEDTTKITT
+440 
-452 EFGNYLEG
+452 
-460 SNIHPVL
+460 
-467 CTKYH
+467 
-472 SIKNNSKY
+472 
-480 RRLKGTEE
+480 
-488 LEEWKRLQDVT
+488 
-499 LEDRIVMKIGHNTF
+499 
-513 SHTYV
+513 
-518 ELPKHGILPNLVTE
+518 
-532 DLAEFLGIY
+532 
-541 YADGSLHDNN
+541 
-551 GTFSVRIT
+551 
-559 NKDEDVIQ
+559 
-567 RVHELS
+567 
-573 QKLFGVESKTYD
+573 
-585 EPRKHSKTTYITSI
+585 
-599 KLKDME
+599 
-605 SMYQM
+605 
-610 QRGCINKIIP
+610 
-620 NFILQSPKSVITSFI
+620 
-635 KGMTLDSH
+635 
-643 IIKEKDKT
+643 
-651 YLKLTVSNEIT
+651 
-662 ARYLQD
+662 
-668 ILFNIGIV
+668 
-676 SYMKHADLNKSQN
+676 
-689 VYQLRVYN
+689 
-697 SELIKFK
+697 
-704 EEIGFIQSYKQ
+704 
-715 ETWVKHSTQNHY
+715 
-727 SRKGNIIYA
+727 
-736 KVKKIEQGKQ
+736 
-746 DVYDFNV
+746 
-753 PVTHSFISGSFISHN
+753 
-768 TDSGRISCQAPNLMQ
+768 TDSGRISCNSPNLMQ

-803 NDYDQEDIISC
+803 DEYDQEDIISC

-860 VKKKYPKFRKM
+860 VKKKYPKFRQM

-895 GMLTEMLQELKE
+895 GMLTEMLQELKG

-1005 LTTKGYKQISELD
+1005 LTTKGYKQINELD

-1023 LVTHTGVTDN
+1023 LVTHTGVTDD
-1033 YNVYE
+1033 YNVYK

-1116 RNAMRLC
+1116 RNVMRLC
-1123 GGKDKLHYL
+1123 GGKDKLPYL

-1237 SLGIR
+1237 SLGIC

-1268 VGFKVESKQQRLLS
+1268 VGFRVESKQQRLLS

-1331 CIHLLQLCT
+1331 CLHLLQLCT
-1340 SSKAQQLLGLIKGIT
+1340 SSKAQQLLDLIKGIT

-1402 NIARSER
+1402 NIAKSER

-1454 LNLALDIGSAHGSS
+1454 LNLALDIGSAHGAS

>member
-6 TYLLGKEQ
+6 TYLLGREQ

-27 QLRCLGYKLYDVT
+27 QLRCLGYKLYDVM

-64 GISISFGI
+64 GISISFGV

-354 MLLKYKELSKLKT
+354 MLLKHKELSKLKT

-385 FNPVGCV
+385 FNPVG
-392 TGETLIPTTQGLLPI
+392 TQ
-407 QSISPHLRDDEKDY
+407 
-421 KKLGI
+421 
-426 CNRYLNIEETNYII
+426 
-440 KFENEDTTKITT
+440 
-452 EFGNYLEG
+452 
-460 SNIHPVL
+460 
-467 CTKYH
+467 
-472 SIKNNSKY
+472 
-480 RRLKGTEE
+480 
-488 LEEWKRLQDVT
+488 
-499 LEDRIVMKIGHNTF
+499 
-513 SHTYV
+513 
-518 ELPKHGILPNLVTE
+518 
-532 DLAEFLGIY
+532 
-541 YADGSLHDNN
+541 
-551 GTFSVRIT
+551 
-559 NKDEDVIQ
+559 
-567 RVHELS
+567 
-573 QKLFGVESKTYD
+573 
-585 EPRKHSKTTYITSI
+585 
-599 KLKDME
+599 
-605 SMYQM
+605 
-610 QRGCINKIIP
+610 
-620 NFILQSPKSVITSFI
+620 
-635 KGMTLDSH
+635 
-643 IIKEKDKT
+643 
-651 YLKLTVSNEIT
+651 
-662 ARYLQD
+662 
-668 ILFNIGIV
+668 
-676 SYMKHADLNKSQN
+676 
-689 VYQLRVYN
+689 
-697 SELIKFK
+697 
-704 EEIGFIQSYKQ
+704 
-715 ETWVKHSTQNHY
+715 
-727 SRKGNIIYA
+727 
-736 KVKKIEQGKQ
+736 
-746 DVYDFNV
+746 
-753 PVTHSFISGSFISHN
+753 
-768 TDSGRISCQAPNLMQ
+768 SGRISANSPNLMQ

-788 EDDRYN
+788 EDDAYN
-794 IRSLFVGDL
+794 IRSLFVGDI
-803 NDYDQEDIISC
+803 DDDDQEDIISC

-829 DEGLLNAFEHKVDL
+829 DAGLLNAFEHKVDL

-895 GMLTEMLQELKE
+895 GMLTEMLQELKG

-976 SSNFREVGYA
+976 SGNFREVGYA

-1023 LVTHTGVTDN
+1023 LVTHTGVTDD
-1033 YNVYE
+1033 YNVYK

-1282 VMDRHSTSY
+1282 VMDKHSTSY

-1454 LNLALDIGSAHGSS
+1454 LNLALDIGSAHGAS

>member
-1 MRFYE
+1 LRFYE
-6 TYLLGKEQ
+6 TYLLGREQ

-27 QLRCLGYKLYDVT
+27 QLRCLGYKLYDVM

-167 NDVVATVP
+167 NDVIATVP

-188 KATFDLTMIG
+188 KATFDLTMIE

-340 YKNSNKIMGVKFCN
+340 YKNSNKIIGVKFCN
-354 MLLKYKELSKLKT
+354 LLLKHKELSKLKT

-385 FNPVGCV
+385 FNPVG
-392 TGETLIPTTQGLLPI
+392 
-407 QSISPHLRDDEKDY
+407 
-421 KKLGI
+421 
-426 CNRYLNIEETNYII
+426 
-440 KFENEDTTKITT
+440 
-452 EFGNYLEG
+452 
-460 SNIHPVL
+460 
-467 CTKYH
+467 
-472 SIKNNSKY
+472 
-480 RRLKGTEE
+480 
-488 LEEWKRLQDVT
+488 
-499 LEDRIVMKIGHNTF
+499 
-513 SHTYV
+513 
-518 ELPKHGILPNLVTE
+518 
-532 DLAEFLGIY
+532 
-541 YADGSLHDNN
+541 
-551 GTFSVRIT
+551 
-559 NKDEDVIQ
+559 
-567 RVHELS
+567 
-573 QKLFGVESKTYD
+573 
-585 EPRKHSKTTYITSI
+585 
-599 KLKDME
+599 
-605 SMYQM
+605 
-610 QRGCINKIIP
+610 
-620 NFILQSPKSVITSFI
+620 
-635 KGMTLDSH
+635 
-643 IIKEKDKT
+643 
-651 YLKLTVSNEIT
+651 
-662 ARYLQD
+662 
-668 ILFNIGIV
+668 
-676 SYMKHADLNKSQN
+676 
-689 VYQLRVYN
+689 
-697 SELIKFK
+697 
-704 EEIGFIQSYKQ
+704 
-715 ETWVKHSTQNHY
+715 
-727 SRKGNIIYA
+727 
-736 KVKKIEQGKQ
+736 
-746 DVYDFNV
+746 
-753 PVTHSFISGSFISHN
+753 
-768 TDSGRISCQAPNLMQ
+768 TDSGRISCIAKGTPITLVGEYKNIEHVKKGDKVYCYDDEGNIRISTVTKRYNNGVKKCIKVNWRSQGTHEEGYVICTPDHKIRTREGEWVRADSLVAGDKLTHLRRSKDVRPRIYGLNSYCNQEQLVIKEQLFGCTGSNFHLHHIDGNKSNNLLDNLCLMTTEGHTRLHGKLKHNKYVPKERTYLKGNKHPNYMHVTVEDLEQMIHDVKGNIREVPMDFETFKKKCKDLNFDYRKVASQYNKRYANPSREEFEECYFKHNGNKTQIMKELNLGRYTCDKLIEEYDLCINHEIVSIEEVGYMKVYDLEVEHYHNFIANEICVHNCNSPNLMQ

-803 NDYDQEDIISC
+803 DEYDQEDIISC

-860 VKKKYPKFRKM
+860 VKKKYPKFRQM

-895 GMLTEMLQELKE
+895 GMLTEMLQELKG

-928 EMAQSLMDLYFE
+928 EMAQALMDLYFE

-986 ERLALNAPIQGC
+986 ERLALNAPIQG
-998 QTYDTPI
+998 
-1005 LTTKGYKQISELD
+1005 
-1018 ITKDV
+1018 
-1023 LVTHTGVTDN
+1023 
-1033 YNVYE
+1033 
-1038 TGDKEVYKLTTLN
+1038 
-1051 TIQKVTLDH
+1051 
-1060 RFCVYDN
+1060 
-1067 GELIFKRL
+1067 
-1075 KELQP
+1075 
-1080 GDYIV
+1080 
-1085 NGNYNNVTCNNKDV
+1085 
-1099 SIHEYIGA
+1099 
-1107 LIGDGNYSS
+1107 
-1116 RNAMRLC
+1116 
-1123 GGKDKLHYL
+1123 
-1132 HLLKSFVEEHLDY
+1132 
-1145 KLTLRQSSG
+1145 
-1154 SKGECYE
+1154 
-1161 FTTENKQFRELCRSN
+1161 
-1176 GLHNASK
+1176 
-1183 QDKIIPS
+1183 
-1190 WYLTSDVY
+1190 
-1198 IKCSLLRGL
+1198 
-1207 FNTDGGFS
+1207 
-1215 KECLNYTSKSQQVAY
+1215 
-1230 SVHLLLN
+1230 
-1237 SLGIR
+1237 
-1242 SRYKEQKNGVYR
+1242 
-1254 VFVELDSY
+1254 
-1262 AKFNEL
+1262 
-1268 VGFKVESKQQRLLS
+1268 
-1282 VMDRHSTSY
+1282 
-1291 APINLCKDVAQLTY
+1291 
-1305 DENLH
+1305 
-1310 LQGKDC
+1310 
-1316 ALRRK
+1316 
-1321 LYTKGGSLSS
+1321 
-1331 CIHLLQLCT
+1331 
-1340 SSKAQQLLGLIKGIT
+1340 
-1355 FTKIVTTEYLGVLPT
+1355 
-1370 MDIEIFT
+1370 
-1377 EDHSYI
+1377 
-1383 ASGLLNHNSGAD
+1383 SGAD

-1454 LNLALDIGSAHGSS
+1454 LNLALDIGSAHGAS

>member
-6 TYLLGKEQ
+6 SYLLGKEQ
-14 IENRKSVIVTSET
+14 IANRKSVIVTSET

-385 FNPVGCV
+385 FNP
-392 TGETLIPTTQGLLPI
+392 TGTTSGRV
-407 QSISPHLRDDEKDY
+407 SA
-421 KKLGI
+421 
-426 CNRYLNIEETNYII
+426 
-440 KFENEDTTKITT
+440 
-452 EFGNYLEG
+452 
-460 SNIHPVL
+460 SN
-467 CTKYH
+467 
-472 SIKNNSKY
+472 
-480 RRLKGTEE
+480 
-488 LEEWKRLQDVT
+488 
-499 LEDRIVMKIGHNTF
+499 
-513 SHTYV
+513 
-518 ELPKHGILPNLVTE
+518 PNL
-532 DLAEFLGIY
+532 
-541 YADGSLHDNN
+541 
-551 GTFSVRIT
+551 
-559 NKDEDVIQ
+559 Q
-567 RVHELS
+567 
-573 QKLFGVESKTYD
+573 
-585 EPRKHSKTTYITSI
+585 
-599 KLKDME
+599 
-605 SMYQM
+605 
-610 QRGCINKIIP
+610 
-620 NFILQSPKSVITSFI
+620 
-635 KGMTLDSH
+635 
-643 IIKEKDKT
+643 
-651 YLKLTVSNEIT
+651 
-662 ARYLQD
+662 
-668 ILFNIGIV
+668 
-676 SYMKHADLNKSQN
+676 
-689 VYQLRVYN
+689 
-697 SELIKFK
+697 
-704 EEIGFIQSYKQ
+704 
-715 ETWVKHSTQNHY
+715 
-727 SRKGNIIYA
+727 
-736 KVKKIEQGKQ
+736 
-746 DVYDFNV
+746 
-753 PVTHSFISGSFISHN
+753 
-768 TDSGRISCQAPNLMQ
+768 Q

-788 EDDRYN
+788 EEDAYN
-794 IRSLFVGDL
+794 IRSLFVGDID
-803 NDYDQEDIISC
+803 DYDQEDIISC

-895 GMLTEMLQELKE
+895 GMLTEMLQELKG

-928 EMAQSLMDLYFE
+928 EMAQALMDLYFE

-1023 LVTHTGVTDN
+1023 LVTHTGVTDD
-1033 YNVYE
+1033 YNVYK

-1085 NGNYNNVTCNNKDV
+1085 NGNSNNVICNNKDV
-1099 SIHEYIGA
+1099 
-1107 LIGDGNYSS
+1107 D
-1116 RNAMRLC
+1116 
-1123 GGKDKLHYL
+1123 
-1132 HLLKSFVEEHLDY
+1132 
-1145 KLTLRQSSG
+1145 
-1154 SKGECYE
+1154 
-1161 FTTENKQFRELCRSN
+1161 
-1176 GLHNASK
+1176 
-1183 QDKIIPS
+1183 
-1190 WYLTSDVY
+1190 

-1331 CIHLLQLCT
+1331 CLHLLQLCT
-1340 SSKAQQLLGLIKGIT
+1340 SSEAQQLLDLIKGIT

-1402 NIARSER
+1402 NIAKNER

-1454 LNLALDIGSAHGSS
+1454 LNLALDIGASHGAS